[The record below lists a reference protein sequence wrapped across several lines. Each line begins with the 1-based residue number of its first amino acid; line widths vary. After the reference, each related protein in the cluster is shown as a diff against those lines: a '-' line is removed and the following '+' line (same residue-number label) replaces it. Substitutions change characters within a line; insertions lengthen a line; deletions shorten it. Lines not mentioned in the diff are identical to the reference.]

1 MDRSTV
7 RPWAT
12 TGKKHKNERRK
23 KLPLLPGIGSGAR
36 GKDAHHPHCHSTVF
50 IGEPAHYPHCY
61 YSIIIEEPLTRLL
74 GNDERLSG
82 LTIGEQ
88 HEQKVRQFANGND
101 TAAMLERYQ
110 HLMKLFETINIWEAT
125 APEWRTTKLTAW
137 LSAGLSAWSWQFELS
152 GW

>member
-1 MDRSTV
+1 MSDH
-7 RPWAT
+7 

-88 HEQKVRQFANGND
+88 HEQKVRQFAND
-101 TAAMLERYQ
+101 TAAMLAKDTSTLWNYFEI
-110 HLMKLFETINIWEAT
+110 LFETKNIWETT

-137 LSAGLSAWSWQFELS
+137 LSAGLSAWSWQFEIS